1 MAPLTIADALVKSL
15 IINGCNTVF
24 GVPGIQ
30 LYDLM
35 DAFYRE
41 SDQIKFIS
49 TRHEQGAGYMANGYA
64 HVSGHMGTLVVVP
77 GPGLMNAS
85 AAIGTAYSSSNPVF
99 VISGQIPKSLIGR
112 DTGAL
117 HEVNGQIK
125 MIEPITKLT
134 RLIDNPLNAVNDIE
148 EGFQKIFN
156 GRKRPVEIEI
166 PTDMFSSVIDEGIT
180 LKRMDSNQTF
190 NYEENSEM
198 LQMII
203 DAKRPLLWVGKGNAL
218 TSQLVTK
225 LSELINAPVFVSG
238 SGKGMIA
245 DDHPLSLGVP
255 LTTCPEIDTLI
266 SKSDLVIA
274 IDTRIPENQLDIV
287 KSIVEIVPDE
297 ANLYYRDMI
306 NQYSMIGNVNIVL
319 TKLLE
324 EIKDTPLNSI
334 YSNDEIASVKE
345 AIKLRISHI
354 EPQMSFVRAIR
365 SASPKETILI
375 EGVNQIGY
383 ACRMGYPVYSHDG
396 YITSSYFGNLGFAY
410 PTALGAKVAAPD
422 RPVVCIS
429 GDGGFLFNSQEMAT
443 AMQYGIHV
451 VVVVFND
458 NAYGNVYRDQLNK
471 YDGRVIASQ
480 LQNPD
485 FVQLA
490 KSYGMDAVRINEP
503 NELEIELS
511 KAIDRNRSCLIE
523 VSVGMM
529 PSPW

>member
-1 MAPLTIADALVKSL
+1 MPSMTVADVLVKSL
-15 IINGCNTVF
+15 ILNGCNTVF
-24 GVPGIQ
+24 GVPGVQ

-35 DAFYRE
+35 DAFYSE

-49 TRHEQGAGYMANGYA
+49 ARHEQGAGYMASGYA
-64 HVSGHMGTLVVVP
+64 SVSGHMSTLVVVP

-85 AAIGTAYSSSNPVF
+85 AAIGTAYACSNPVF
-99 VISGQIPKSLIGR
+99 VISGQIPKDLIGR

-125 MIEPITKLT
+125 MIEPITKWS
-134 RLIDNPLNAVNDIE
+134 RLIDSPLNAVNDIE
-148 EGFQKIFN
+148 EAFQKIFN

-166 PTDMFSSVIDEGIT
+166 PTDMFASVVDEKIT
-180 LKRMDSNQTF
+180 LKRMDSNQTL

-203 DAKRPLLWVGKGNAL
+203 NAKRPLLLIGRGDAL

-225 LSELINAPVFVSG
+225 FSELINAPVFVSG
-238 SGKGMIA
+238 NGKGMIA
-245 DDHPLSLGVP
+245 DDHPLCLGV
-255 LTTCPEIDTLI
+255 LLKTCPEIDTLI

-274 IDTRIPENQLDIV
+274 IDTRIPEDTIDIV

-297 ANLYYRDMI
+297 ANLYYRDTI
-306 NQYSMIGNVNIVL
+306 NQCSMIGNVNIVL

-324 EIKDTPLNSI
+324 EIKDASLNSI
-334 YSNDEIASVKE
+334 YSNNEIDSVKE
-345 AIKLRISHI
+345 EIKLRISSI

-365 SASPKETILI
+365 SATPKETILV

-383 ACRMGYPVYSHDG
+383 VCRLGYPVYTHDG

-422 RPVVCIS
+422 RPVVCVS

-458 NAYGNVYRDQLNK
+458 NAYGNVYRDQLEK
-471 YDGRVIASQ
+471 YDGRVIASK

-490 KSYGMDAVRINEP
+490 KSYGMDALRINEP
-503 NELEIELS
+503 NELETELS
-511 KAIDRNRSCLIE
+511 KAINRNRSCLIE

>member
-125 MIEPITKLT
+125 MIEPITKWS

-287 KSIVEIVPDE
+287 KLSLI
-297 ANLYYRDMI
+297 
-306 NQYSMIGNVNIVL
+306 
-319 TKLLE
+319 
-324 EIKDTPLNSI
+324 
-334 YSNDEIASVKE
+334 
-345 AIKLRISHI
+345 HI
-354 EPQMSFVRAIR
+354 
-365 SASPKETILI
+365 
-375 EGVNQIGY
+375 
-383 ACRMGYPVYSHDG
+383 
-396 YITSSYFGNLGFAY
+396 
-410 PTALGAKVAAPD
+410 
-422 RPVVCIS
+422 
-429 GDGGFLFNSQEMAT
+429 
-443 AMQYGIHV
+443 
-451 VVVVFND
+451 
-458 NAYGNVYRDQLNK
+458 
-471 YDGRVIASQ
+471 
-480 LQNPD
+480 
-485 FVQLA
+485 
-490 KSYGMDAVRINEP
+490 
-503 NELEIELS
+503 
-511 KAIDRNRSCLIE
+511 
-523 VSVGMM
+523 
-529 PSPW
+529 